1 MQTQE
6 SKIDAGKTVEVDLVI
21 KESSRTESEVQD
33 DSNKPWNDTDA
44 DDADIRPI
52 FDEEPMAEVQ
62 LTVECNI
69 FALGQYHTEQPEI
82 INEGRIDQYTEECQV
97 ISPLLN
103 SSPDNQTTEYLKQ
116 SLEFENILLKKTV
129 A

>member
-1 MQTQE
+1 TQE